1 MLAPRWMGSGKVIRP
16 VAADLLTREAM
27 VILVWGVAK
36 ASNTEQNIARS
47 VSSVMLAMVA
57 L

>member
-1 MLAPRWMGSGKVIRP
+1 MGSGKVYETGSGRFI
-16 VAADLLTREAM
+16 DQEAM

-47 VSSVMLAMVA
+47 VSGVILAMVA

>member
-1 MLAPRWMGSGKVIRP
+1 MANKMGSGKVIRP